1 MRVSNTIIFGLKRI
15 IIFQIDSHGKFYL
28 SHIHGEL
35 KLDEESLA
43 KLKGQNITELSI
55 SNGKITL
62 SDRNVFGHLDSLEKL
77 TLKQTG
83 LESFPKLGKTLMYL
97 DLSDNKI
104 SELGENALESAN
116 SLLEMNLR
124 RKSVVTFR
132 KYNVNG
138 KNKGFGHIDVGIRAP
153 QNSPSI

>member
-1 MRVSNTIIFGLKRI
+1 MRVSNNLWPIILSLKPI
-15 IIFQIDSHGKFYL
+15 IIFQIESHGKLYL

-35 KLDEESLA
+35 KLDEESLVN
-43 KLKGQNITELSI
+43 LKGRNVTELSL

-62 SDRNVFGHLDSLEKL
+62 SDRNVFGQLDSLEKL

-83 LESFPKLGKTLMYL
+83 LENFPTLSKTLMYL
-97 DLSDNKI
+97 DLSGNEI

-132 KYNVNG
+132 KCKLRV
-138 KNKGFGHIDVGIRAP
+138 IM
-153 QNSPSI
+153 